1 LSGLPLNDV
10 NPHVTVGFSG
20 TVIGV
25 VRELIE
31 GMSLQLGE
39 KDSHISDGSR
49 GFVDHGGQEVLETD
63 FALTAP
69 AFQQTLE

>member
-1 LSGLPLNDV
+1 MSVLLLNDV
-10 NPHVTVGFSG
+10 NPHLTVGFSG

-25 VRELIE
+25 VRQLIE
-31 GMSLQLGE
+31 GMSQQLGD
-39 KDSHISDGSR
+39 KDSHIRGGSR
-49 GFVDHGGQEVLETD
+49 GFVNHGGQEVLKTD

>member
-1 LSGLPLNDV
+1 MSDLLFNGL

-31 GMSLQLGE
+31 GMGLQLGE
-39 KDSHISDGSR
+39 KDSHVSGGTR
-49 GFVDHGGQEVLETD
+49 GLVNRGGQDVLETD
-63 FALTAP
+63 FALAAP